1 MQSVNYKKGESI
13 TLLCLIGNIILS
25 ILKLV
30 AGILGNSK
38 AMVADA
44 LHSTSDVIATVV
56 VYIGIRIAK
65 KPRDKGHPYGHGK
78 VEPLASL
85 FVAFLLI
92 IAAFAVIQRIVQ
104 CVLVHSFIT
113 PSYMA
118 LAAAVFSIVVKEF
131 MFRITYA
138 EGKKINS
145 ESIMANA
152 WDHRSDAY
160 SSIGTFFGIGASI
173 LGQRIDIHWLEYM
186 DPLAGAIVACMI
198 LKVAYDILRQS
209 VKGLM
214 DASPEAEVLEQIEET
229 VLQIRE
235 VLDIPWVK
243 ARYIGQYLF
252 IDLALEV
259 DYSMTVHEGHE
270 IAVKAEKA
278 IKRNIPHAFE
288 IIVHIEP
295 GEIE

>member
-1 MQSVNYKKGESI
+1 MQSMDYKKGETI
-13 TLLCLIGNIILS
+13 TLLCLIGNIVLS
-25 ILKLV
+25 ILKLM

-85 FVAFLLI
+85 FVGILLI
-92 IAAFAVIQRIVQ
+92 IAAFAVIQRIVL
-104 CVLVHSFIT
+104 CVSQHSFTT

-118 LAAAVFSIVVKEF
+118 LAAALFSIVVKEF

-160 SSIGTFFGIGASI
+160 SSIGTFFGIGGSI
-173 LGQRIDIHWLEYM
+173 IGQRFNIHWLEYM
-186 DPLAGAIVACMI
+186 DPLAGVIVACMI
-198 LKVAYDILRQS
+198 LKVAYNILRQS

-214 DASPEAEVLEQIEET
+214 DTSPEMKVLEQIEET
-229 VLQIRE
+229 VFQIQD
-235 VLDIPWVK
+235 VLGIPWIK

-259 DYSMTVHEGHE
+259 DHSMTVHEGHE

-278 IKRNIPHAFE
+278 IKKNIPYAFE